1 MFSVD
6 MEQAQV
12 SAQAL
17 ADLPIDV
24 LCCGHGE
31 PIVDGAGKKI
41 RALLT

>member
-1 MFSVD
+1 
-6 MEQAQV
+6 MEQARA

-17 ADLPIDV
+17 VDLPIDV

-31 PIVDGAGKKI
+31 PIADGAGEKI